1 MKNHTIQTAEQLKP
15 IIAGFRKSAG
25 LTQEDLAIRLGVTQ
39 QTYSAAERNAPHMSV
54 GKLLSVLHALGV
66 ELVLQPK
73 SSSADGTPS
82 GVTPAE
88 W

>member
-1 MKNHTIQTAEQLKP
+1 MKGYKIQTAEQLRP
-15 IIAGFRKSAG
+15 ILAGFRKSAG
-25 LTQEDLAIRLGVTQ
+25 LTQADLAMHLGVTQ
-39 QTYSAAERNAPHMSV
+39 QTYSSAERNSAHMSV

-73 SSSADGTPS
+73 TSNADSASNTPS
-82 GVTPAE
+82 AP